1 MIKNNQNGA
10 LLAPSQSAQD
20 TDAMAEQ
27 NVCVNADAN
36 QQVSNF
42 KNDEKMQTK
51 EHFFVDDYIKV
62 IICKEI
68 IEIEGYISMRDLVA
82 LPTCKKKGIE
92 LAWHFLDLMDTGDSH
107 LKIKTVPLPPLNN
120 AVKIRMVLPK
130 GFDASQY
137 LSVDLFKAFE
147 SWFLAPMGDI
157 LNIWL

>member
-1 MIKNNQNGA
+1 MIKNNQNGS
-10 LLAPSQSAQD
+10 LLAPSQSVQD

-82 LPTCKKKGIE
+82 LPTCKKKGIDS
-92 LAWHFLDLMDTGDSH
+92 AWNFLDSMDTGDSH
-107 LKIKTVPLPPLNN
+107 LKSKTVPIPPLNN

-157 LNIWL
+157 LNIW

>member
-1 MIKNNQNGA
+1 MTNKIIER
-10 LLAPSQSAQD
+10 D
-20 TDAMAEQ
+20 TVLTPQVETSSEFI
-27 NVCVNADAN
+27 NADAN
-36 QQVSNF
+36 QQVSDFQNE
-42 KNDEKMQTK
+42 EKMK
-51 EHFFVDDYIKV
+51 AKDFFSDFVDNYIKV

-107 LKIKTVPLPPLNN
+107 LKIKTVPIPPLNN

-147 SWFLAPMGDI
+147 SWFLVPMGDI